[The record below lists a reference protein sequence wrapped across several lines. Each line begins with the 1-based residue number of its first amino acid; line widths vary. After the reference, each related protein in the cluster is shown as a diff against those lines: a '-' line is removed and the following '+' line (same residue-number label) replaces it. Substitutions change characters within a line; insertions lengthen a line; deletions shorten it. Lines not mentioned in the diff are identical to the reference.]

1 MSFNLNP
8 PQWEPK
14 INRPQATNNNG
25 RGAGGGGGYA
35 GGGHRKEKVNT
46 KKSDMDIFGEEVL
59 PEVDDVDESLKTFFH
74 FVCTKITSSFKQKKK
89 N

>member
-25 RGAGGGGGYA
+25 RGSGGGGDYA
-35 GGGHRKEKVNT
+35 GGGYRQEEVNT
-46 KKSDMDIFGEEVL
+46 KNSDMDIFEEEVL
-59 PEVDDVDESLKTFFH
+59 VEEKDIDVNFTTFLR
-74 FVCTKITSSFKQKKK
+74 FVYSKIVEFFKKK
-89 N
+89 KD

>member
-25 RGAGGGGGYA
+25 RGSGGGGGYA
-35 GGGHRKEKVNT
+35 GGGYRQEEVNT
-46 KKSDMDIFGEEVL
+46 KNSDMDIFEEEVL
-59 PEVDDVDESLKTFFH
+59 VEENDVDVNFTTFFR
-74 FVCTKITSSFKQKKK
+74 FIYSKIEEFFKKK
-89 N
+89 KD